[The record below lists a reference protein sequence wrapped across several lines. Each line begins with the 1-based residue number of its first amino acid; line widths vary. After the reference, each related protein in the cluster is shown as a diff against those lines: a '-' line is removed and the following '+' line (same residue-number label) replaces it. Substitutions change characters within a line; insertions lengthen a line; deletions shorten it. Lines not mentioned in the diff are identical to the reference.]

1 MILERV
7 SERVIHGETPFQP
20 YVKVIL
26 CRIAVELFS
35 KKGEVCNVLVLSGQ

>member
-7 SERVIHGETPFQP
+7 SERVIHGETPFRL
-20 YVKVIL
+20 YVKVIACIIAEEL
-26 CRIAVELFS
+26 CS